1 MIWWYLIVAVATG
14 AIVWAILS
22 AYLQVRDRMRRAEN
36 RTSGAEHDH
45 GTEHQQ

>member
-1 MIWWYLIVAVATG
+1 MIWWYLIVAVAAG

-36 RTSGAEHDH
+36 REARRAQNREAEH
-45 GTEHQQ
+45 QK